1 MEKQLAYRKFSN
13 PLALIEQ
20 GKEARN
26 IYYDSIGQH
35 FSPTDRKFKNSQP
48 RIAIGVA
55 LANKIGD
62 SLTAEV
68 LHKDRTTIIHYKKTH
83 GANLENWDG
92 YALFYETAEYIVNS
106 HFDGVAKVERIKYI
120 DKTVNE
126 LLKEKIQIQTQLH
139 EQLQIQ
145 DH

>member
-62 SLTAEV
+62 SLTSEV
-68 LHKDRTTIIHYKKTH
+68 LHKDRTTIIHYKKT
-83 GANLENWDG
+83 
-92 YALFYETAEYIVNS
+92 
-106 HFDGVAKVERIKYI
+106 
-120 DKTVNE
+120 
-126 LLKEKIQIQTQLH
+126 
-139 EQLQIQ
+139 
-145 DH
+145 

>member
-1 MEKQLAYRKFSN
+1 MEKQLAYRKFRN

-26 IYYDSIGQH
+26 IYYDSIGQE
-35 FSPTDRKFKNSQP
+35 FSPTDRQFKNSQP

-55 LANKIGD
+55 LSRHIGD
-62 SLTAEV
+62 SLTADV

-83 GANLENWDG
+83 DANLKNWDG
-92 YALFYETAEYIVNS
+92 YALLSETAEYIVNS
-106 HFDGVAKVERIKYI
+106 YFEGAAKLDRLQYI

-126 LLKEKIQIQTQLH
+126 LLKEKLQIQTQLH